1 MKALLILPPHWL
13 PIMPHL
19 ALPTLTAHLRAYGMD
34 VEQLDLN
41 VETFDALLTRPSL
54 DEALA
59 RAHAR
64 PPRTLPPSVFAKVV
78 EQAPQLIGQVEP
90 AKAVLRDARFYD
102 GRTSR
107 QAFLTLVRG
116 LELASLPFHPA
127 SIQFTTFIPPAPED
141 SSAALFDVIADP
153 ARNPYTAL
161 FRTSFLPR
169 IVAAQPDLIG
179 ISIPT
184 LGQMLG
190 AMTLAY
196 LIKEAGLPCHIT
208 VGGPHVS
215 MLREQ
220 LPHTPQL
227 FDLFDSAVVIS
238 GEGALLRLAEVLDG
252 EGGLAADLSKVPNLI
267 YRDRGTIRNTE
278 LQAMPEPRLGDRP
291 NFGAPDFGGLPLSS
305 YLTPA
310 PVLPL
315 LTSHGCYHGKCAF
328 CNVGYGGPD
337 RFHPLDPEMVVEQM
351 QFLHGKY
358 GARHF
363 FFADEALTPR
373 TLRTLADRLA
383 SADPALH
390 WCGCARFDPGLTP
403 DLLNA
408 ISRGGCRMLL
418 FGLETAAEAT
428 IKRMHKQTQP
438 ETMSRILRDSAKAGI
453 WNHTFF
459 FFGFPGETMDAA
471 QETVNFVYA
480 HQDAIHSASPGAFLL
495 ERYAPA
501 ERNPNAYGITRVVE
515 DRKRDL
521 AIYFDYEVASGLN
534 EAMAEHLVSR
544 LVDVLPEKVYGQY
557 YITDVYR
564 LLYASYLWEN
574 GQPMPLWLA

>member
-13 PIMPHL
+13 PTMPHL
-19 ALPTLTAHLRAYGMD
+19 ALPTLTAHLRAHGVE

-41 VETFDALLTRPSL
+41 VETFNTLLTQSYL
-54 DEALA
+54 EDALA
-59 RAHAR
+59 RVREA
-64 PPRTLPPSVFAKVV
+64 PPRDVPPAAVAKMIT
-78 EQAPQLIGQVEP
+78 QAPHLIRQVER
-90 AKAVLRDARFYD
+90 AKAVLRDARFFD
-102 GRTSR
+102 GRSSR
-107 QAFLTLVRG
+107 QAFLTLVQA
-116 LELASLPFHPA
+116 LELASLPFYPA
-127 SIQFTTFIPPAPED
+127 AVQFTTFTPPAPED
-141 SSAALFDVIADP
+141 SSAALLEVIADP
-153 ARNPYTAL
+153 ARNPFTTL
-161 FRTSFLPR
+161 FRTTFLPR
-169 IVAAQPDLIG
+169 IMAAEPDLIG

-190 AMTLAY
+190 AMTVAY
-196 LIKEAGLPCHIT
+196 LIKQAGLPCHIT
-208 VGGPHVS
+208 IGGPHVS

-227 FDLFDSAVVIS
+227 FDLFDSAVVFS
-238 GEGALLRLAEVLDG
+238 GEGALLRLIEVLDSKG
-252 EGGLAADLSKVPNLI
+252 ESSTQLSQIPNLI
-267 YRDRGTIRNTE
+267 YRDRGIVRSTE
-278 LQAMPEPRLGDRP
+278 LQAMPEPRACDRP
-291 NFGAPDFGGLPLSS
+291 NFGAPDFDGLPLGS

-315 LTSHGCYHGKCAF
+315 VSSHGCYYGECAF

-337 RFHPLDPEMVVEQM
+337 RFHPLDPELVVEQM
-351 QFLHGKY
+351 RFLHGKY

-373 TLRTLADRLA
+373 TLRTLSDSLA
-383 SADPALH
+383 GADPELH

-408 ISRGGCRMLL
+408 MAQGGCRMLL
-418 FGLETAAEAT
+418 FGLETAAAT
-428 IKRMHKQTQP
+428 TIERMRKHTRP
-438 ETMSRILRDSAKAGI
+438 ETMSRILRDSAAAGI

-501 ERNPNAYGITRVVE
+501 ERQPEVYGITRIV
-515 DRKRDL
+515 DDPRRDL
-521 AIYFDYEVASGLN
+521 AIYFDYEVALGLD
-534 EAMAEHLVSR
+534 EAMADRLVAR
-544 LVDVLPEKVYGQY
+544 LVDVLPEKVFGQY

-564 LLYASYLWEN
+564 LLYAANLWEN
-574 GQPMPLWLA
+574 GQAMPLWLA